1 MKEVLNDI
9 EDDDESIVCNKSTKK
24 PHHQKENKT
33 QYLKQQIKGV
43 DGL

>member
-9 EDDDESIVCNKSTKK
+9 EDDDESIVCNKSTKNLIIK
-24 PHHQKENKT
+24 RKT
-33 QYLKQQIKGV
+33 RQYLKQQIKEV